1 MKKVLASLSL
11 GAIIALSSPLFAS
24 ADSNNDQQ
32 VLTGFLDSVKSNDI
46 QTALTYTDDD
56 RFESAQEKKSKYEGL
71 LKKDQLIGYKN
82 IEKHEEGKYTAELSF
97 LNGGSAK
104 VPFNVVSD
112 KVNISF
118 DSLENPNYEVIQK
131 GKEPLEL
138 KTLANLVSWD
148 FSSRAKGSVFYSN
161 GTFSISGSSATMRL
175 SQNND
180 EDLTPGI
187 TYAVVQQHWYG
198 DDVWGSRRVQG
209 RITDGTY
216 TITGSGSYS
225 GAQMRFTTDNDPYMT
240 RYRGNG
246 TLSR

>member
-11 GAIIALSSPLFAS
+11 GAMVALSSPLFAS

-32 VLTGFLDSVKSNDI
+32 VLSGFLESVKSNDI
-46 QTALTYTDDD
+46 QTALKYTDDN
-56 RFESAQEKKSKYEGL
+56 RFEGDQEKKSKYEGL
-71 LKKDQLIGYKN
+71 FKKDKLIDYKN
-82 IEKHEEGKYTAELSF
+82 IEKQEDGNYTAELNF

-104 VPFNVVSD
+104 VPFNVESD
-112 KVNISF
+112 KINISL
-118 DSLENPNYEVIQK
+118 DSLENSNYEVIKK
-131 GKEPLEL
+131 GKEPVEL

-148 FSSRAKGSVFYSN
+148 FGARAKGSVFYSN
-161 GTFSISGSSATMRL
+161 GTFTISGSSANMYL

-180 EDLTPGI
+180 SDLTPGI

-209 RITDGTY
+209 RITNGSY
-216 TITGSGSYS
+216 NITGSGSYS

-240 RYRGNG
+240 RYDGRG

>member
-32 VLTGFLDSVKSNDI
+32 VLTGFLESVKKDDL
-46 QTALTYTDDD
+46 QTALTYTDDN
-56 RFESAQEKKSKYEGL
+56 RFESYQEKKSKYEGL
-71 LKKDQLIGYKN
+71 LKKDKLMGYKN

-97 LNGGSAK
+97 FNGGSAK
-104 VPFNVVSD
+104 VPFNVVSN

-118 DSLENPNYEVIQK
+118 DSLENSNYEVIKK
-131 GKEPLEL
+131 GQDPIEL
-138 KTLANLVSWD
+138 KTLATLVSWD
-148 FSSRAKGSVFYSN
+148 FWSRAKGSVFYSD

-209 RITDGTY
+209 RITNGSY

-240 RYRGNG
+240 RYRGDG